1 MILRLGQS
9 YGKAI
14 RKKNMKSTFFSRILS
29 LTLISALLLSTAAC
43 GKKNSGKSVKKISP
57 DDPWFDA
64 KVYSVEPGLDTHGK
78 EIDFK
83 GLHKLAGADD
93 KYIVVFSSG
102 NYINPS
108 RFEEYS
114 ESDYR
119 YFLAT
124 VIDRNTYELVN
135 TIDYA
140 QYISG
145 NGYIQD
151 VNYFNGKITSS
162 VYMEDENGGKVVEMD
177 NDVLTG
183 KKLAE
188 RKPSNSYD
196 SFGEKDL
203 FRIGRYTIL
212 AEGAFDMGSSTSDYY
227 YVLNIYTPEGEEYH
241 IELKKDRTN
250 LDYVPAILPLG
261 EDRLLVPFTL
271 TSKGVP
277 VFFEVDIKESKAVEV
292 DSKDYDWIN
301 IENISN
307 VFTGND
313 GQAYFSDSVGI
324 SKIDMQNKKIEEVFR
339 YSACPMNKTFLNDT
353 QIIDCSDDRIVLL
366 GRSDSHD
373 SNSFETSSEVGINVC
388 VITKASANPHAGK
401 TILEL
406 YATYGYI
413 DPTVAEAI
421 IRFNETNENYFIEVT
436 NRYKTDSVKSYSSN
450 DSQDDMASEELQSNL
465 SLNDNLAMDIMNGV
479 GPDILIIKGDMG
491 RLYNPNYLVDLSNYF
506 GDLDSEKYFKNIIDA
521 AKTDGKL
528 YQLPV
533 CFDIEGIHT
542 DSKYAGASGQ
552 GFTPK
557 EYEDFLYGPL
567 NGYDL
572 NQAGQAYYFTSLF
585 TAMSDKFYVNGK
597 VDFSVPEFAELADF
611 VKNNVKE
618 KAPTFEAEYSD
629 ERSAQNE
636 KIARLTTYS
645 LITLYLAGV
654 NELQGANAILGIPSA
669 DGRGPMARS
678 SLSVA
683 VSAQSVNIDAC
694 AEFAKMLL
702 SDEIQNELASNDRFT
717 LSREA
722 FTKAGSIILDYCN
735 GPRGNS
741 LFEGFTSTGEPV
753 KRTIKFTEADITNL
767 EKIISSCSH
776 FDSADAS
783 INMILIE
790 EMPAY
795 FLGQKDLDS
804 VIKIAQDRAQ
814 KVLDER

>member
-1 MILRLGQS
+1 MILRLGHS
-9 YGKAI
+9 CKKVI
-14 RKKNMKSTFFSRILS
+14 REKNMKNTVLNRVLS
-29 LTLISALLLSTAAC
+29 ITLISALLLSTAAC
-43 GKKNSGKSVKKISP
+43 GKKNSGKAEKKIAP
-57 DDPWFDA
+57 DDPWFDS

-83 GLHKLAGADD
+83 GQHKLAGADD

-114 ESDYR
+114 ESDYK

-124 VIDRNTYELVN
+124 VIDRNTYNLVN

-151 VNYFNGKITSS
+151 IKYFNGKITSS
-162 VYMEDENGGKVVEMD
+162 VYLEDENGGKVVEMD

-188 RKPSNSYD
+188 RKPGNSYD

-203 FRIGRYTIL
+203 FRIGKYTIM
-212 AEGAFDMGSSTSDYY
+212 AESVFDMGASSSGFY
-227 YVLNIYTPEGEEYH
+227 YVLNIYTPEGKDYH
-241 IELKKDRTN
+241 IELKKDRTD
-250 LDYVPAILPLG
+250 LDYTPGILPLG

-271 TSKGVP
+271 TSTGMP

-292 DSKDYDWIN
+292 DSKDYDWID

-307 VFTGND
+307 VFAGDD
-313 GQAYFSDSVGI
+313 GQAYFSNSVGI
-324 SKIDMQNKKIEEVFR
+324 SKIDMQNKKIEEVFS
-339 YSACPMNKTFLNDT
+339 YSSCPMNKAFLNDT
-353 QIIDCSDDRIVLL
+353 QIIDCSDGKITLMS
-366 GRSDSHD
+366 RSDSHD
-373 SNSFETSSEVGINVC
+373 TNRFESSSAIGINIC
-388 VITKASANPHAGK
+388 VLTKASANPNAGK

-406 YATYGYI
+406 YATNGYV
-413 DPTVAEAI
+413 DQTVAEAI
-421 IRFNETNENYFIEVT
+421 LRFNETNENYFIEVT
-436 NRYKTDSVKSYSSN
+436 NRYRSDSVKSYSSA
-450 DSQDDMASEELQSNL
+450 DTQDDMASELLQSNL
-465 SLNDNLAMDIMNGV
+465 SLNDSLAMDIMNGV
-479 GPDILIIKGDMG
+479 GPDILIIRGDMG
-491 RLYNPNYLVDLSNYF
+491 RLYNPNYLVDLSKYF
-506 GDLDSEKYFKNIIDA
+506 GELDPEKYFTNIIDA

-533 CFDIEGIHT
+533 SFDIEGIHT
-542 DSKYAGASGQ
+542 DAGYAGASGL
-552 GFTPK
+552 GFTTK

-567 NGYDL
+567 NGFDL

-597 VDFSVPEFAELADF
+597 VDFSGPEFAELAEF

-636 KIARLTTYS
+636 RIARLTTYS
-645 LITLYLAGV
+645 LFTLYLAGV
-654 NELQGANAILGIPSA
+654 NELQGANAFLGIPSA

-678 SLSVA
+678 NLSVA
-683 VSAQSVNIDAC
+683 VSAQAVNVDAC
-694 AEFAKMLL
+694 TEFAKMLL
-702 SDEIQNELASNDRFT
+702 SDEIQYELAANDRFT

-722 FTKAGSIILDYCN
+722 FRKAGSIILDFCN
-735 GPRGNS
+735 SPRSNS
-741 LFEGFTSTGEPV
+741 LFEGFSSTGDPI
-753 KRTIKFTEADITNL
+753 KRTITFTDADIKNL

-783 INMILIE
+783 INMILVE

>member
-1 MILRLGQS
+1 M
-9 YGKAI
+9 
-14 RKKNMKSTFFSRILS
+14 RKSHKEKNMKSTLLNRLLS
-29 LTLISALLLSTAAC
+29 LTLISAVLLSTAAC
-43 GKKNSGKSVKKISP
+43 GKRNSGKAAKKISS
-57 DDPWFDA
+57 DDPWFDV
-64 KVYSVEPGLDTHGK
+64 KEYSVEPALDTHGK

-83 GLHKLAGADD
+83 SLQNLAGADD

-102 NYINPS
+102 NYISPS

-124 VIDRNTYELVN
+124 VIDRNTYEIIN

-151 VNYFNGKITSS
+151 VKYFNGKITST
-162 VYMEDENGGKVVEMD
+162 VYKEDENGGSVFEMD

-188 RKPSNSYD
+188 RKPANSYE

-203 FRIGRYTIL
+203 FRIGKYTIL
-212 AEGAFDMGSSTSDYY
+212 AEGVFDTGSSSDFY
-227 YVLNIYTPEGEEYH
+227 YVLSIFTPEGEEYH
-241 IELKKDRTN
+241 IELKKDRTD

-261 EDRLLVPFTL
+261 EDRILVPFTL
-271 TSKGVP
+271 TSKNVP

-292 DSKDYDWIN
+292 DGKDYDWLDIK
-301 IENISN
+301 NISN
-307 VFTGND
+307 VFAGND
-313 GQAYFSDSVGI
+313 GQAYFSNSVGI

-339 YSACPMNKTFLNDT
+339 YSACPKNKTFLNDT
-353 QIIDCSDDRIVLL
+353 QIIDCSDGKIVLL

-373 SNSFETSSEVGINVC
+373 SNRFETSSEIGINVC

-413 DPTVAEAI
+413 DQTVAEAI

-436 NRYKTDSVKSYSSN
+436 DRYKTDSIKTYSSD
-450 DSQDDMASEELQSNL
+450 DSLDDMASEELKSNL

-479 GPDILIIKGDMG
+479 GPDILIVKGDMG
-491 RLYNPNYLVDLSNYF
+491 RLYNPNYLVDLSKYF
-506 GDLDSEKYFKNIIDA
+506 GDLDSEKYFTNIIDA
-521 AKTDGKL
+521 AKNDGKL

-542 DSKYAGASGQ
+542 DSKYAGASGL
-552 GFTPK
+552 GFTTK

-572 NQAGQAYYFTSLF
+572 NQAGQAYYFTTLF

-597 VDFSVPEFAELADF
+597 VDFSGHEFAELADF

-636 KIARLTTYS
+636 RIARLATYGV
-645 LITLYLAGV
+645 ITLYFSGV
-654 NELQGANAILGIPSA
+654 NELQGSNAILGIPSA

-678 SLSVA
+678 NLSVA
-683 VSAQSVNIDAC
+683 VSAQAVNVDAC
-694 AEFAKMLL
+694 AEFAKTLL
-702 SDEIQNELASNDRFT
+702 SDEIQYELASNDHFT

-722 FTKAGSIILDYCN
+722 FRKAGSIILDYCN
-735 GPRGNS
+735 GPRSNS
-741 LFEGFTSTGEPV
+741 LFEGYTSTGDPI

-795 FLGQKDLDS
+795 FLGQKDLQS